1 MPLSFYNWSS
11 RWLFSTNP
19 KSIRSGRSFRATLIV
34 QKRTLVGQS
43 FSHGPL
49 IEKIR
54 NSCITIIDNHTRT
67 DNPIIVGSVSDL
79 QDQDLDKLETLQK
92 HMEELYNLD
101 MEVLSDHYADD
112 TVNRYLAQKYSEIIM
127 LLLKLENNSELK
139 FCPNLKKE
147 IQNLRTHLF
156 RELLSSST
164 NDDIIMHDF
173 EAVRLI
179 EIILMIGKSKHGI
192 YSDLS
197 ELENTIRRLQEKY
210 PNEN

>member
-1 MPLSFYNWSS
+1 MPLSVYNWSS
-11 RWLFSTNP
+11 RWLFSTNH
-19 KSIRSGRSFRATLIV
+19 KDIGSGRSFRPTLIV

-43 FSHGPL
+43 FSHSPL
-49 IEKIR
+49 LEKIH
-54 NSCITIIDNHTRT
+54 NSCIAIIDNHTRT
-67 DNPIIVGSVSDL
+67 DNPIIVGPVSGL
-79 QDQDLDKLETLQK
+79 QDQDLDKLKALQK
-92 HMEELYNLD
+92 HMEELYHLD
-101 MEVLSDHYADD
+101 MEVLSNHYADD

-139 FCPNLKKE
+139 FCPNLRKE

-164 NDDIIMHDF
+164 NDDIIVHDF
-173 EAVRLI
+173 EAFRII
-179 EIILMIGKSKHGI
+179 EIILMIGIGI

-197 ELENTIRRLQEKY
+197 ELESTIKRLKEKY

>member
-1 MPLSFYNWSS
+1 MPLLVYNWSS

-19 KSIRSGRSFRATLIV
+19 KSIGSGRSFRTTLIV

-43 FSHGPL
+43 FSHSPL
-49 IEKIR
+49 LEKIH
-54 NSCITIIDNHTRT
+54 NSCINIIDNHTRT
-67 DNPIIVGSVSDL
+67 DNPIIVGPVSGL
-79 QDQDLDKLETLQK
+79 QDQDLDKLKALQK
-92 HMEELYNLD
+92 HMEELYHLD
-101 MEVLSDHYADD
+101 MEVLSNHYADD

-139 FCPNLKKE
+139 FCPNLRKE

-164 NDDIIMHDF
+164 NDDIIVHDF
-173 EAVRLI
+173 EAFRII
-179 EIILMIGKSKHGI
+179 EIILMIGIGI

-197 ELENTIRRLQEKY
+197 ELENTIKRLKEKY

>member
-1 MPLSFYNWSS
+1 MPLSVYNWSS
-11 RWLFSTNP
+11 RWLFSTNS
-19 KSIRSGRSFRATLIV
+19 KSIGSGRSFRATLIV

-43 FSHGPL
+43 FSHSPL
-49 IEKIR
+49 LEKIH
-54 NSCITIIDNHTRT
+54 NSCINIIDNHTRT
-67 DNPIIVGSVSDL
+67 DNPIIVGPVSGL
-79 QDQDLDKLETLQK
+79 QDQDLDKLKALQK
-92 HMEELYNLD
+92 HMEELYHLD
-101 MEVLSDHYADD
+101 MEVLSNHYADD

-139 FCPNLKKE
+139 FCPNLRKE

-164 NDDIIMHDF
+164 NDDIIVHDF
-173 EAVRLI
+173 EAFRII
-179 EIILMIGKSKHGI
+179 EIILMIGIGI

-197 ELENTIRRLQEKY
+197 ELENTIKRLKEKY

>member
-1 MPLSFYNWSS
+1 MPLSVYNWSS

-19 KSIRSGRSFRATLIV
+19 KSIGSGRSFRTTLIV

-43 FSHGPL
+43 FSHSPL
-49 IEKIR
+49 LEKIH
-54 NSCITIIDNHTRT
+54 NSCIAIIDNHTRT
-67 DNPIIVGSVSDL
+67 DNPIIVGPVSGL
-79 QDQDLDKLETLQK
+79 QDQDLDKLKALQK
-92 HMEELYNLD
+92 HMEELYHLD
-101 MEVLSDHYADD
+101 MEVLSNHYADD

-139 FCPNLKKE
+139 FCPNLRKE

-164 NDDIIMHDF
+164 NDDIIVHDF
-173 EAVRLI
+173 EAFRII
-179 EIILMIGKSKHGI
+179 EIILMIGIGI

-197 ELENTIRRLQEKY
+197 ELENTIKRLKKKY
-210 PNEN
+210 PNKN

>member
-1 MPLSFYNWSS
+1 MV
-11 RWLFSTNP
+11 LFLR
-19 KSIRSGRSFRATLIV
+19 RS
-34 QKRTLVGQS
+34 
-43 FSHGPL
+43 
-49 IEKIR
+49 
-54 NSCITIIDNHTRT
+54 
-67 DNPIIVGSVSDL
+67 IIVGPVSDL
-79 QDQDLDKLETLQK
+79 QDQDLDKLKTLQK
-92 HMEELYNLD
+92 HMEELYHLD

-139 FCPNLKKE
+139 FCPNLRKE

-164 NDDIIMHDF
+164 NDDIIVHDF
-173 EAVRLI
+173 EAFRII
-179 EIILMIGKSKHGI
+179 EIILMIGIGI

-197 ELENTIRRLQEKY
+197 ELENTIKRLKEKY

>member
-1 MPLSFYNWSS
+1 MPLSVYNSS
-11 RWLFSTNP
+11 YHWLFSTNP
-19 KSIRSGRSFRATLIV
+19 KSIGSGRNFRATLIV

-49 IEKIR
+49 LEKIH
-54 NSCITIIDNHTRT
+54 NSCIAIIDNHTAT
-67 DNPIIVGSVSDL
+67 DDPIIFGPVSDL
-79 QDQDLDKLETLQK
+79 QDQDLDKLKTLQK
-92 HMEELYNLD
+92 HMEELYHLD

-139 FCPNLKKE
+139 FCPNLRKE
-147 IQNLRTHLF
+147 VQNLRTHLF

-164 NDDIIMHDF
+164 NDDIIVHDF
-173 EAVRLI
+173 EAFRII
-179 EIILMIGKSKHGI
+179 EIILIIGKSKHGI

-197 ELENTIRRLQEKY
+197 DLEETIRKLREKY
-210 PNEN
+210 PNKH

>member
-1 MPLSFYNWSS
+1 MPLLVYNWSS

-19 KSIRSGRSFRATLIV
+19 KSIGSGRSFRTTLIV

-43 FSHGPL
+43 FSHSPL
-49 IEKIR
+49 LEKIH
-54 NSCITIIDNHTRT
+54 NSCIAIIDNHTRT
-67 DNPIIVGSVSDL
+67 DNPIIVGPVSGL
-79 QDQDLDKLETLQK
+79 QDQDLDKLKALQK
-92 HMEELYNLD
+92 HMEELYHLD
-101 MEVLSDHYADD
+101 MEVLSNHYADD

-139 FCPNLKKE
+139 FCPNLRKE

-164 NDDIIMHDF
+164 NDDIIVHDF
-173 EAVRLI
+173 EAFRII
-179 EIILMIGKSKHGI
+179 EIILMIGIGI

-197 ELENTIRRLQEKY
+197 ELENTIKRLKKKY
-210 PNEN
+210 PNKN

>member
-1 MPLSFYNWSS
+1 
-11 RWLFSTNP
+11 
-19 KSIRSGRSFRATLIV
+19 
-34 QKRTLVGQS
+34 
-43 FSHGPL
+43 
-49 IEKIR
+49 
-54 NSCITIIDNHTRT
+54 
-67 DNPIIVGSVSDL
+67 
-79 QDQDLDKLETLQK
+79 
-92 HMEELYNLD
+92 MEELYHLD

-127 LLLKLENNSELK
+127 LLLELENNSELK
-139 FCPNLKKE
+139 FCPNLRKE

-164 NDDIIMHDF
+164 NDDIIVHDF
-173 EAVRLI
+173 EAFRII

>member
-1 MPLSFYNWSS
+1 MPLSVYNSSS

-19 KSIRSGRSFRATLIV
+19 KSIGSGRNFRATLIV

-49 IEKIR
+49 LEKIH
-54 NSCITIIDNHTRT
+54 NSCIAIIDNHTAT
-67 DNPIIVGSVSDL
+67 DDPIIFGPVSDL
-79 QDQDLDKLETLQK
+79 QDQDLDKLKTLQK
-92 HMEELYNLD
+92 HMEELSHMD

-139 FCPNLKKE
+139 FCPNLRKE
-147 IQNLRTHLF
+147 VQNLRTHLF
-156 RELLSSST
+156 GELLSSST
-164 NDDIIMHDF
+164 NDDIIVHDF
-173 EAVRLI
+173 EAFRII
-179 EIILMIGKSKHGI
+179 EIILIIGKSKHGI

-197 ELENTIRRLQEKY
+197 DLEETIRKLREKY
-210 PNEN
+210 PNND

>member
-1 MPLSFYNWSS
+1 MPLLVYNWSS

-19 KSIRSGRSFRATLIV
+19 KSIGSGRSFRTTLIV

-43 FSHGPL
+43 FSHSPL
-49 IEKIR
+49 LEKIH
-54 NSCITIIDNHTRT
+54 NSCIAIIDNHTRT
-67 DNPIIVGSVSDL
+67 DNPIIVGPVSGL
-79 QDQDLDKLETLQK
+79 QDQDLDKLKALQK
-92 HMEELYNLD
+92 HMEELYHLD
-101 MEVLSDHYADD
+101 MEVLSNHYADD

-139 FCPNLKKE
+139 FCPNLRKE

-164 NDDIIMHDF
+164 NDDIIVHDF
-173 EAVRLI
+173 EAFRII
-179 EIILMIGKSKHGI
+179 EIILMIGIGI

-197 ELENTIRRLQEKY
+197 ELENTIKRLKEKY

>member
-1 MPLSFYNWSS
+1 MPLLVYNWSS

-19 KSIRSGRSFRATLIV
+19 KSIGSGRSFRTTLIV

-43 FSHGPL
+43 FSHSPL
-49 IEKIR
+49 LEKIH
-54 NSCITIIDNHTRT
+54 NSCIAIIDNHTRT
-67 DNPIIVGSVSDL
+67 DNPIIVGPVSGL
-79 QDQDLDKLETLQK
+79 QDQDLDKLKALQK
-92 HMEELYNLD
+92 HMEELYHLD
-101 MEVLSDHYADD
+101 MEVLSNHYADD

-139 FCPNLKKE
+139 FCPNLRKE

-164 NDDIIMHDF
+164 NDDIIVHDF
-173 EAVRLI
+173 EAFRII
-179 EIILMIGKSKHGI
+179 EIILMIGIGI

-197 ELENTIRRLQEKY
+197 ELENTIKRLKEKY
-210 PNEN
+210 PN